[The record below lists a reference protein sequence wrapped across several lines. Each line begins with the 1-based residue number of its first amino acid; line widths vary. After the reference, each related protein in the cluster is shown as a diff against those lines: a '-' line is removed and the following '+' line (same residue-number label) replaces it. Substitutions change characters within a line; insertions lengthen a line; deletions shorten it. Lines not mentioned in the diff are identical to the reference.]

1 MKRQQGIRFS
11 LMTQVLVI
19 DTREVKVMEGAKR
32 EGLTLMEL
40 LIVVA
45 IIAALAALLFPVF
58 QSVRERAY
66 IAACSSNLKQ
76 LYNALQIY
84 EEDYGELPYIPP
96 GNHRYWEDVVAL
108 ERVHTAFYYAIYP
121 YVKDHSIFICPA
133 YTGPL
138 YHAHPA
144 YCYYKYYYP
153 YAKWRGYP
161 ITSNLVLIFCTS
173 HAKWHEQFAQGVL
186 IVYRSPFLVCLMD
199 GSIHLV
205 HGPWR
210 HRHEDVPFTY
220 P

>member
-1 MKRQQGIRFS
+1 MR
-11 LMTQVLVI
+11 LMGHHVVAQVLPQVLVI

-32 EGLTLMEL
+32 EGLTLTEL
-40 LIVVA
+40 LIVVV

-96 GNHRYWEDVVAL
+96 GNHRYWEDAEAL

-153 YAKWRGYP
+153 YAKCR
-161 ITSNLVLIFCTS
+161 
-173 HAKWHEQFAQGVL
+173 
-186 IVYRSPFLVCLMD
+186 
-199 GSIHLV
+199 
-205 HGPWR
+205 
-210 HRHEDVPFTY
+210 
-220 P
+220 